1 MNQLVDH
8 IRRLAK
14 AGAGFFAAQSVPA
27 IILLFFTPEQWAWI
41 AFFLAAALSLTAII
55 FYKKTKIVPFVQ
67 IREISNR
74 LGKATYIAGNGG
86 GRPNFA
92 YAIEQ
97 EIQSRAQRGEIA
109 IYGALLS
116 TKDRTFPTGY
126 GPIPRDHFDTH
137 GIAHGT
143 LHYKTKNTNTYT
155 ADSILKTINE
165 SKTGY
170 FNLHLEQSA
179 AESAV
184 KYVLKRA
191 KKRLI
196 DGYYPDAL

>member
-1 MNQLVDH
+1 MDH
-8 IRRLAK
+8 MRRIAISGAK
-14 AGAGFFAAQSVPA
+14 FFAGELISAVP
-27 IILLFFTPEQWAWI
+27 LLFLKPEQWAWT
-41 AFFLAAALSLTAII
+41 AFSFAAALSLTAII

-116 TKDRTFPTGY
+116 TKDRTYPTGY
-126 GPIPRDHFDTH
+126 GPIPREHFDTH
-137 GIAHGT
+137 GIAPGT
-143 LHYKTKNTNTYT
+143 LHYKTKNNNTYKS
-155 ADSILKTINE
+155 DSILKTINE

-170 FNLHLEQSA
+170 FNLHLEKSA

-184 KYVLKRA
+184 KYVLNRA
-191 KKRLI
+191 KKGLI
-196 DGYYPDAL
+196 DGYYPDAV